1 MPYYKYSQGVVDIN
15 HDERGDDMREFIEY
29 FDDTDDYE
37 LFVASEDDTT
47 FMALDDEAIEFCLK
61 CKVGDTFKNIKRIK

>member
-1 MPYYKYSQGVVDIN
+1 
-15 HDERGDDMREFIEY
+15 MREFIEY

-47 FMALDDEAIEFCLK
+47 FMTLDDEAIEFCLT
-61 CKVGDTFKNIKRIK
+61 CEIGDAFKNIKRIK